1 MEVQKATKHE
11 KFTLGIYFDLP
22 QENEMKTPWQWPVM
36 VSESKEKKMLYLYEV
51 EKNPNFILLLLFVA
65 ILLFNEVW
73 NK

>member
-51 EKNPNFILLLLFVA
+51 EKNPNLFPPAFFCCYFAVQWD
-65 ILLFNEVW
+65 V
-73 NK
+73 K